1 MTEEQNSDLMLKEK
15 ALLYEQNKQLLA
27 RAKSIALDLFSQQ
40 DIVAAVNNFIEIIGD
55 STFLDIF
62 FIFEY
67 EYEFIRTRGWRWL
80 SSHDLPKIL
89 SYAQR
94 CAHNDPLLI
103 YYNEYHLY
111 DDIHYKNLFLSYIIT
126 DGSPRQFQNLS
137 DILQKRFN
145 LSDEIKG
152 TVTWILL
159 VQVCFKRYHDLWMSE
174 YDDNPKGISD
184 IDTYTRYCYNNSI
197 ISLGDKKARAVLTYY
212 LVYIH
217 EPGIKNIKSLVMGE
231 FVNKSLAAA
240 ENDANKLGMEA
251 LLFSQRRKDEALKL
265 ISIDDV
271 DLMTGV
277 EFENFVADIFR
288 RNGFTIDM
296 TPTSGDQGVDIIASK
311 GIQRIGI
318 QVKRYSGNVG
328 NAAIQEVVGGLKF
341 YGLTKMIVV
350 TNRYFTNSADKL
362 AESNDVVLWDRG
374 VLKDKIEE
382 YNRQM

>member
-1 MTEEQNSDLMLKEK
+1 
-15 ALLYEQNKQLLA
+15 
-27 RAKSIALDLFSQQ
+27 
-40 DIVAAVNNFIEIIGD
+40 
-55 STFLDIF
+55 
-62 FIFEY
+62 
-67 EYEFIRTRGWRWL
+67 
-80 SSHDLPKIL
+80 
-89 SYAQR
+89 
-94 CAHNDPLLI
+94 
-103 YYNEYHLY
+103 
-111 DDIHYKNLFLSYIIT
+111 
-126 DGSPRQFQNLS
+126 
-137 DILQKRFN
+137 
-145 LSDEIKG
+145 
-152 TVTWILL
+152 
-159 VQVCFKRYHDLWMSE
+159 
-174 YDDNPKGISD
+174 
-184 IDTYTRYCYNNSI
+184 
-197 ISLGDKKARAVLTYY
+197 
-212 LVYIH
+212 
-217 EPGIKNIKSLVMGE
+217 MGE